1 MHFIQF
7 MNVNMHFNQYLHKLG
22 FAIFPCYAD
31 GGSHGRR
38 AKWNSGPG
46 SFALPARD
54 LALVRSRADEESR
67 SKPAAFE

>member
-7 MNVNMHFNQYLHKLG
+7 TNVNMQFNQYLHQLG

-38 AKWNSGPG
+38 AKWNSGLG

-54 LALVRSRADEESR
+54 VASVRSRGRRAIA
-67 SKPAAFE
+67 KQPAAFE